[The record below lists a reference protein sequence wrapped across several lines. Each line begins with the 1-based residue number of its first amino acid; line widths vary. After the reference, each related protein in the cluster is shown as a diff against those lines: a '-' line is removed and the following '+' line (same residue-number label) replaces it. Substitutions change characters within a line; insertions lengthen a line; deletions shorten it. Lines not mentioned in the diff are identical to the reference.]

1 VAIKVITVT
10 LTNIMPYGAVR
21 FSELFLKQFGMYN
34 LSKHYQ
40 IDGYNTQFTNANLP
54 PIFPRVEAFLC
65 SEETFH
71 WAVEIYDVEGIGN
84 DLDLTNKSIST
95 FIVKGLNIPS
105 WETKT
110 ITIKD
115 NMERGLDYNRSF
127 YPLGV
132 SYYETNNDTPH
143 KLNGERERTVS
154 ITGDD
159 LGFPDIE
166 DPGYFSFYRG
176 NNIPHGQLLDMAIY
190 IYD

>member
-1 VAIKVITVT
+1 
-10 LTNIMPYGAVR
+10 MPYGIVR

-34 LSKHYQ
+34 LSKHYEMGGAGNSYSP
-40 IDGYNTQFTNANLP
+40 DVNTRFKNANLP
-54 PIFPRVEAFLC
+54 IIFPRVEAFLC
-65 SEETFH
+65 SEEIFT
-71 WAVEIYDVEGIGN
+71 WAVEMYDVEGSGN
-84 DLDLTNKSIST
+84 SLDLTNKSIST
-95 FIVKGLNIPS
+95 FVVKGLNIPS

-115 NMERGLDYNRSF
+115 NMARGLDYNGSL
-127 YPLGV
+127 YPLGI

-159 LGFPDIE
+159 LGFPNIE
-166 DPGYFSFYRG
+166 DPGYFNFYKG
-176 NNIPHGQLLDMAIY
+176 NNIPHGQLLDMTIY